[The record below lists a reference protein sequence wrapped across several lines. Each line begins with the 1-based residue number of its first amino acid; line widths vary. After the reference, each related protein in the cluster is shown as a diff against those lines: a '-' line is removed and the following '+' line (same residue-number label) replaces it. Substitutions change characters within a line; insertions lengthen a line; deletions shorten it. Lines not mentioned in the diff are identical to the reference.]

1 MRCIIKLK
9 EYLETRKISK
19 NIFKVI
25 VLTVFVLSLNSLSY
39 AYFTSTIEGEG
50 KVSIGYSSSDTSF
63 NSIGKTG
70 GSKSIN
76 LAHSHTVNSHTH
88 TTKDHTLTVDEIPSH
103 HHQLPGMN
111 YIGSGYNYPNE
122 LLASISQVGGGNP
135 PTKYTGDTGGGE
147 AHNHGATSASSPG
160 TDSKLSTSQSMLNPY
175 IVSAKWIRVL

>member
-1 MRCIIKLK
+1 MKLK

-76 LAHSHTVNSHTH
+76 LEHTH
-88 TTKDHTLTVDEIPSH
+88 TTKDHTLTIAEMPSH
-103 HHQLPGMN
+103 GHSLARITGSTGNNGDYLPYSN
-111 YIGSGYNYPNE
+111 SSGIIHNNSGP
-122 LLASISQVGGGNP
+122 L
-135 PTKYTGDTGGGE
+135 GDTGGSQP
-147 AHNHGATSASSPG
+147 HNHGETTSSLSS
-160 TDSKLSTSQSMLNPY
+160 LQSILNPY
-175 IVSAKWIRVL
+175 IVSAKWIRVS